1 MKSFFAALIILVSLG
16 GSANAQGFV
25 GVSVASIQ
33 AKARPDSVELYEGG
47 KYGVC
52 YYVER
57 MDSVHVALYHVTSF
71 DKTGVCTSYEYE
83 APVAEQVTLTEWL
96 NRFYIRKTK
105 NTWRSHNGIVLTLT
119 VEGDKVWISE
129 EKPVVPTR
137 KN

>member
-1 MKSFFAALIILVSLG
+1 MKSFLAALLVLYSLS
-16 GSANAQGFV
+16 GSANAQGFICA
-25 GVSVASIQ
+25 SVASIK
-33 AKARPDSVELYEGG
+33 AKARPDNVELYEGG

-52 YYVER
+52 YYVEQ
-57 MDSVHVALYHVTSF
+57 MDSVHVALYNMTSF

-83 APVAEQVTLTEWL
+83 APVAEQIILTEWL

-119 VEGDKVWISE
+119 VEDDKVRISE
-129 EKPVVPTR
+129 EKPIVPTR